1 VQGGVKGD
9 KCQLRPVEKLA
20 SGPYFRGSAVATVHG
35 VPPAN
40 RFKTRRSPTHITGRV
55 KTQLQDTQT
64 TATDAYLV
72 GSATSL
78 FSIANPRLRLWPV
91 LATIGLGL
99 IVILPAGYVAALL
112 TKGIG
117 VQRAMAM
124 PWLALFASHAV
135 MLVIALA
142 LIAWLTRGNLHDYG
156 LKWPKWNS
164 YALSA
169 LAWGVFFG
177 LVMTVV
183 DYCPQIL
190 KHLPPPE
197 NLSLTA
203 QSIGAWVFFQAV
215 FVGPTE
221 EIPFRGLMQTFL
233 MQRVSGRVRLLGYD
247 MHVAGVI
254 LAILFALAHL
264 TSFWTENFWIALG
277 QQIYAFALGILYAYW
292 REKSGSLFAPII
304 GHNVSDGVEYVLMF
318 LMTWVWR

>member
-1 VQGGVKGD
+1 M
-9 KCQLRPVEKLA
+9 A
-20 SGPYFRGSAVATVHG
+20 FH
-35 VPPAN
+35 PAN
-40 RFKTRRSPTHITGRV
+40 RFKTRRYATHIAEV
-55 KTQLQDTQT
+55 VNTQLQGTQT

-72 GSATSL
+72 GSATSV
-78 FSIANPRLRLWPV
+78 FSIANLRLRLWPV

-99 IVILPAGYVAALL
+99 IVILPAGSVTALL
-112 TKGIG
+112 MKGIG

-142 LIAWLTRGNLHDYG
+142 LIAWLTRGNLRDYG
-156 LKWPKWNS
+156 LQWPKWNR

-169 LAWGVFFG
+169 LAWGAFFG
-177 LVMTVV
+177 VLMTVI

-197 NLSLTA
+197 HLSLTA
-203 QSIGAWVFFQAV
+203 RSVGAWLFFQAV

-221 EIPFRGLMQTFL
+221 EVPFRGLMQTYL
-233 MQRVSGRVRLLGYD
+233 MQRSSGRVRLLNRD

-254 LAILFALAHL
+254 LALLFALAHL
-264 TSFWTENFWIALG
+264 TSFWTENFWLALG

-292 REKSGSLFAPII
+292 REKSGSLLAPII
-304 GHNVSDGVEYVLMF
+304 GHNVSDGVEYALMF
-318 LMTWVWR
+318 LMTWAWR